1 MHSRQVCNS
10 DDVAEMLTS
19 TGPVAC
25 LPSAS
30 HICYKSCSVL
40 KLNHFLTRISILIN
54 SSRNSTTFE
63 VFPRQA
69 LTDIVTSTVNPIK
82 RSNLMSVWIAACCGS
97 IPLMSVFCWCLCESL
112 LKVDPS
118 LLLESV
124 FWWLCE
130 SLYELDLSLLCQLCE
145 LLALAD
151 LSLSSW
157 TFSTSVWIAAS
168 SGSIPLFGKCAHVC
182 ENCYTMW
189 INPSPQNLLMPNSS
203 YLFREVY

>member
-69 LTDIVTSTVNPIK
+69 LTDIVTSTVNPIN
-82 RSNLMSVWIAACCGS
+82 RPI
-97 IPLMSVFCWCLCESL
+97 WCLCESL
-112 LKVDPS
+112 LVVDPS
-118 LLLESV
+118 LSCPYFADV
-124 FWWLCE
+124 CVNRCWKWIHPSCWNRFWWLCE

-182 ENCYTMW
+182 ENCCTMW